1 MSTMTADIIKPVFN
15 ALPLEQQQAF
25 KEWILANEEL
35 KAIPKKEK
43 KSLLDKV
50 ADQLG
55 EEWRLE
61 NTEMMISNFMNS

>member
-1 MSTMTADIIKPVFN
+1 MTADIIKPVFN

-35 KAIPKKEK
+35 KSVPKKEK